1 MRSHSRLPITLLFRG
16 DLSTS
21 HLLRKFTIVQYL
33 FSEHFSVRKIKYPS
47 NKESM
52 IAPGMS
58 IVMYISFFAPSFADF
73 NDVLTIVTEENSFEI
88 PIVARRDPPVI
99 KLVNPMDSKACWLGR
114 CRFDLWSYPI
124 FR

>member
-1 MRSHSRLPITLLFRG
+1 M
-16 DLSTS
+16 
-21 HLLRKFTIVQYL
+21 
-33 FSEHFSVRKIKYPS
+33 RKIKYPS

-52 IAPGMS
+52 IAPGMN

-99 KLVNPMDSKACWLGR
+99 KLVNPMDSKACWLGK
-114 CRFDLWSYPI
+114 CHLIQFLSHI
-124 FR
+124 